1 MMRTFHISKHL
12 HLFTKG
18 LSILT
23 KVINKFKHTSV
34 HACVGELTQF
44 VGLLLINL
52 TVVHDKTSELP
63 QCCLVFLL
71 SVRTIEPQH
80 CKEKRYVDDT

>member
-1 MMRTFHISKHL
+1 MLTTFHVSKHL
-12 HLFTKG
+12 HLLTKG
-18 LSILT
+18 KIISILT
-23 KVINKFKHTSV
+23 KVINKSKNI
-34 HACVGELTQF
+34 CVGELTQF

-71 SVRTIEPQH
+71 SVQTIEPQH
-80 CKEKRYVDDT
+80 CKEKRYVDDK